1 MIVRVNKNSDYTVM
15 SNVHLKDR
23 NLSLKA
29 KGLLSVVLSLPDNW
43 EYSIA
48 GLMSISR
55 EKEASIN
62 AALKELKENG
72 YLIITKKMPN
82 QTNSGRIE
90 YEWDFYEQPK
100 TEKQAKEKQGVENQ
114 GLDFLGL
121 EIQGLENQGQ
131 LNTNIVNTE
140 ISNTNVLN
148 TESMNILEKT
158 PKKRFVPPTVEEV
171 RAYCDERG
179 NDVDPEKF
187 VAYYNAANWYR
198 GKTKITNWKQCVITW
213 ERNSYGRPINTSG
226 GSNQGGN
233 EFTAYLSQM
242 EATNG

>member
-29 KGLLSVVLSLPDNW
+29 KGLLSVVLSLPDSW

-48 GLMSISR
+48 GLMSIAK

-90 YEWDFYEQPK
+90 YEWDFYEHPK
-100 TEKQAKEKQGVENQ
+100 TEKQAEEKQEVENQ
-114 GLDFLGL
+114 GLVFQGL

-131 LNTNIVNTE
+131 LNTNIL
-140 ISNTNVLN
+140 NTNEEN
-148 TESMNILEKT
+148 TKKENTKVNSMLAT
-158 PKKRFVPPTVEEV
+158 PKTRFVPPTCEEV
-171 RAYCDERG
+171 AAYCEERN
-179 NDVDPEKF
+179 NDVDAVKF
-187 VAYYNAANWYR
+187 VNYYTANGWKVGNNPMKDWRAAVR
-198 GKTKITNWKQCVITW
+198 TW
-213 ERNSYGRPINTSG
+213 ERNTYGTSLNTTNKSSY
-226 GSNQGGN
+226 SNP
-233 EFTAYLSQM
+233 FTALKEQEGYY
-242 EATNG
+242 